1 MLGQLNELSNA
12 VRSPLGAA
20 IKIQQQTLF
29 AIQALNRDN
38 GVADINNTKLG
49 KRGAY
54 GKIIGP

>member
-1 MLGQLNELSNA
+1 MLGQLNELSNT

-20 IKIQQQTLF
+20 TKKQQQTLF
-29 AIQALNRDN
+29 AIEALNRDN

-54 GKIIGP
+54 G

>member
-20 IKIQQQTLF
+20 TKQQQQTLF

-54 GKIIGP
+54 G